1 MFSLDVD
8 AISQEPREKH
18 SILPTPGEVGELNDA
33 LNDCWLDRCFKQVE
47 KYKELTLAN
56 INEIA
61 EIYEEDN
68 VAALEINS
76 PVWMVNAFE
85 DNEG

>member
-18 SILPTPGEVGELNDA
+18 SILPKLEEAGEFNDA
-33 LNDCWLDRCFKQVE
+33 LNDCWLDRCFQQVE
-47 KYKELTLAN
+47 QCKALILAN

-68 VAALEINS
+68 VAALGINS
-76 PVWMVNAFE
+76 PAWMVKAFE
-85 DNEG
+85 DTEG